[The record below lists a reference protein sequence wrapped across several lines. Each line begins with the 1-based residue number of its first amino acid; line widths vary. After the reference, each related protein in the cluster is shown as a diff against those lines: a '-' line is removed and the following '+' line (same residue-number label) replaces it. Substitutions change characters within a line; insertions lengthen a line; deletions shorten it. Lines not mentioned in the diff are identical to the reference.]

1 MNKRQIGKTGE
12 QIAADYLVRNGFT
25 ILEKNF
31 RSGRFGEIDIIAE
44 EDSYLCFV
52 EVKMRTSDLFGAPS
66 EAVDNKKR
74 QKLRSLAWI
83 YLKKNKMTGREVRFA
98 SSR

>member
-66 EAVDNKKR
+66 KLWTTKEAKIKITRMDLPEKEQNDRKR
-74 QKLRSLAWI
+74 FGS
-83 YLKKNKMTGREVRFA
+83 T

>member
-12 QIAADYLVRNGFT
+12 QMAADYLVRNGFT

-52 EVKMRTSDLFGAPS
+52 EVKMRTSTFRSTFRSCGQQ
-66 EAVDNKKR
+66 KR
-74 QKLRSLAWI
+74 Q
-83 YLKKNKMTGREVRFA
+83 N
-98 SSR
+98 